1 MKVTVKYFASI
12 REALGL
18 ASESVVSDAATLAAL
33 RDELIA
39 RGGAYADSL
48 ARGRSVRLAVD
59 QVMCE
64 ETALLVEGAEVAFF
78 PPVTGG

>member
-1 MKVTVKYFASI
+1 MKVSIKYFASI
-12 REALGL
+12 REAIGMPGESRETQ
-18 ASESVVSDAATLAAL
+18 ASTLATL

-39 RGGAYADSL
+39 AGEPYAQCL
-48 ARGRSVRLAVD
+48 ARGRAVRIAQN

-64 ETALLVEGAEVAFF
+64 ESAALVDGAEIAFF